1 MSETKSFERAP
12 NFQRLDAEPGARGF
26 LAFPG
31 LLQNLTDE
39 LRERFAVTPE
49 DFARAETHGDLLF
62 FPALSCEIGAP
73 WWAATTMERPFF
85 LTFDAISG
93 AAAGLRSVQR
103 NWAPAFCR
111 LYRRGELVQEKLP
124 HIHLSPRTGPWCI
137 PSGPMGLY
145 TLLDEHRILASGET
159 LSALPAGRIA
169 FTEDHENPPS
179 RAYLKLWE
187 ALTLMHSAGA
197 PLPAPGCRC
206 FDAGASP
213 GGWTWAL
220 ANLGAAVL
228 AVDRAE
234 LDPRLMSHPA
244 VTHRCHDAFTLP
256 PADLGPFD
264 WVFSDVICYTG
275 RLLDWVGRWDES
287 GLAAHLVATIKIQ
300 GPPDWHL
307 LERFGAIPGSV
318 LRHLCYNK
326 HELCWM
332 WSRETPFL
340 G

>member
-1 MSETKSFERAP
+1 MVETKPFERAP
-12 NFQRLDAEPGARGF
+12 NFLRVDANASARGF

-31 LLQNLTDE
+31 FTQNLTDE
-39 LRERFAVTPE
+39 LRDRFAVTPA

-62 FPALSCEIGAP
+62 FPSLSRGTIAP

-111 LYRRGELVQEKLP
+111 LYRRGELVQGKLP
-124 HIHLSPRTGPWCI
+124 HVNFAPRTGPCCI
-137 PSGPMGLY
+137 PASPMGLY
-145 TLLDEHRILASGET
+145 TLLDERRILASGKT
-159 LSALPAGRIA
+159 LSALPAGRLVFA
-169 FTEDHENPPS
+169 EDHENPPS

-187 ALTLMHSAGA
+187 ALTLQRGAGV

-206 FDAGASP
+206 LDAGASP

-220 ANLGAAVL
+220 AKLGANVL

-244 VTHRCHDAFTLP
+244 VTFRSHDAFTLP

-264 WVFSDVICYTG
+264 WVFSDVICYPG
-275 RLLDWVGRWDES
+275 RLLEWVASWVES
-287 GLAAHLVATIKIQ
+287 GLAAHIVATIKMQ
-300 GPPDWHL
+300 GPPDWPL
-307 LERFGAIPGSV
+307 LERFAAIPGSLV
-318 LRHLCYNK
+318 RHLNYNT
-326 HELCWM
+326 HELCWL
-332 WSRETPFL
+332 WSAPSKV
-340 G
+340 